1 MANDGRLVH
10 NGHGYNGTL
19 TLTDE
24 TELASHTRNFVCLL
38 EETARRHPERPALLC
53 DDATLSHGRLHA
65 LAGGFAR
72 DLAGDGVGPGARVA
86 VVLPDHWTFAVA
98 MLGIW
103 KLGATA
109 VPLSPLLKPEEQE
122 AILADVDPAA
132 IVKRVEPR
140 AGDWETAVECAAPAL
155 IGYSSGSTG
164 RPKGAVFSHAA
175 LTFADRSWA
184 DMMAVTA
191 DDVVLSVLP
200 LPHSFG
206 LHGSLL
212 APLLMG
218 ARVVLPGGFSPEP
231 VLGAMEQHR
240 VTLFLGVATMFRRL
254 LSAPEFPGADLSTL
268 RLSVSGAAPCPWELA
283 AEWRRRTGRRILRGY
298 GMTELFRPIS
308 YLAAEE
314 DDRPE
319 SIGRAVPGVEAKV
332 VAEGTAGSGE
342 DGAGELWIR
351 TPAAL
356 QGYWN
361 DSSPVLT
368 DGWFRTGDLARI
380 AVGGF
385 VEITGRLRER
395 ILRGG
400 YSVFPQEVE
409 AVLAGHPD
417 ISEAAVV
424 GVPHVDLGEEVSAF
438 VVLKPG
444 ASAVAEGIVGY
455 CQNRLARFKYPRHIR
470 FVPELPKGPTGKVLK
485 AELLRGWRSGKGEG
499 EEP

>member
-1 MANDGRLVH
+1 MTADVH

-72 DLAGDGVGPGARVA
+72 DLAEDGVGPGARVA
-86 VVLPDHWTFAVA
+86 VVLPNHWTFAVA

-132 IVKRVEPR
+132 IVKRVDPR

-206 LHGSLL
+206 LNGSLL

-231 VLGAMEQHR
+231 VLGAMGQHR

-308 YLAAEE
+308 YLAAERGRPSRVHRPGGAGGGGE
-314 DDRPE
+314 GGGGGNRRFRRGRGRGAVDQDAGSAPGLLERFLARADGRLVPHWGSGPDRRRRLRGNYRPPE
-319 SIGRAVPGVEAKV
+319 RAYSPGRLLGLS
-332 VAEGTAGSGE
+332 AGSGG
-342 DGAGELWIR
+342 GAGG
-351 TPAAL
+351 TP
-356 QGYWN
+356 GY
-361 DSSPVLT
+361 L
-368 DGWFRTGDLARI
+368 
-380 AVGGF
+380 GG
-385 VEITGRLRER
+385 
-395 ILRGG
+395 RGG
-400 YSVFPQEVE
+400 WECRMSTW
-409 AVLAGHPD
+409 ARRSL
-417 ISEAAVV
+417 
-424 GVPHVDLGEEVSAF
+424 
-438 VVLKPG
+438 
-444 ASAVAEGIVGY
+444 
-455 CQNRLARFKYPRHIR
+455 RL
-470 FVPELPKGPTGKVLK
+470 
-485 AELLRGWRSGKGEG
+485 SC
-499 EEP
+499 

>member
-1 MANDGRLVH
+1 MTADVH

-72 DLAGDGVGPGARVA
+72 DLAEDGVGPGARVA
-86 VVLPDHWTFAVA
+86 VVLPNHWTFAVA

-132 IVKRVEPR
+132 IVKRVDPR

-200 LPHSFG
+200 CPIPSA
-206 LHGSLL
+206 ST
-212 APLLMG
+212 APCWRRCSW
-218 ARVVLPGGFSPEP
+218 APVWCSPGDSRRNPSSERWGNTASPCSWASP
-231 VLGAMEQHR
+231 
-240 VTLFLGVATMFRRL
+240 
-254 LSAPEFPGADLSTL
+254 PC
-268 RLSVSGAAPCPWELA
+268 SGA
-283 AEWRRRTGRRILRGY
+283 
-298 GMTELFRPIS
+298 F
-308 YLAAEE
+308 
-314 DDRPE
+314 
-319 SIGRAVPGVEAKV
+319 
-332 VAEGTAGSGE
+332 
-342 DGAGELWIR
+342 
-351 TPAAL
+351 
-356 QGYWN
+356 
-361 DSSPVLT
+361 
-368 DGWFRTGDLARI
+368 
-380 AVGGF
+380 
-385 VEITGRLRER
+385 
-395 ILRGG
+395 
-400 YSVFPQEVE
+400 
-409 AVLAGHPD
+409 
-417 ISEAAVV
+417 
-424 GVPHVDLGEEVSAF
+424 
-438 VVLKPG
+438 
-444 ASAVAEGIVGY
+444 
-455 CQNRLARFKYPRHIR
+455 
-470 FVPELPKGPTGKVLK
+470 
-485 AELLRGWRSGKGEG
+485 
-499 EEP
+499 